1 MKASDITKI
10 ENIIEYKFKN
20 KKLLETAFTHSSF
33 ANINHVKSNERLEF
47 LGDTVLSTIVSERIY
62 SDMDYNE
69 GQLSKLRSK
78 IVSMHP
84 LAMLI
89 EKLKLVDYLQYAG
102 SSNRNNITDNMK
114 ADLMEAIIG
123 AIYIDGGL
131 EKAREFVRK
140 NFFSMINEMEK
151 LKVLED
157 AKSYL
162 QEQLKNDSIKYTTN
176 KSGSDH
182 NPSFTAT
189 VVING
194 VAMGKG
200 VGSSKRQAETLAA
213 EDALKKL
220 TKV

>member
-1 MKASDITKI
+1 
-10 ENIIEYKFKN
+10 
-20 KKLLETAFTHSSF
+20 
-33 ANINHVKSNERLEF
+33 
-47 LGDTVLSTIVSERIY
+47 
-62 SDMDYNE
+62 MDYQE
-69 GQLSKLRSK
+69 GNLSKLRSR
-78 IVSMHP
+78 IVSMQP
-84 LAMLI
+84 LAEI
-89 EKLKLVDYLQYAG
+89 ADRTGISNYLQYVG
-102 SSNRNNITDNMK
+102 NLTDNMK
-114 ADLMEAIIG
+114 ADLMESIIG

-131 EKAREFVRK
+131 DKARDFVKR

-162 QEQLKNDSIKYTTN
+162 QEQLKTDSIKYTTT

-200 VGSSKRQAETLAA
+200 VGGSKRQAETLAA